1 MIEIRESFDWCFK
14 ISLSKE
20 MRNKKAFTNLHRKVP
35 FSNPMKKKRKT
46 PDTEGKQANKVEND
60 IVKKDRRLRT
70 LQICHMNMKF

>member
-1 MIEIRESFDWCFK
+1 MIEIRESFDWCFNFPVQRNAQQK
-14 ISLSKE
+14 SFYKFTSESSIFQSYEKKE
-20 MRNKKAFTNLHRKVP
+20 
-35 FSNPMKKKRKT
+35 KT

>member
-1 MIEIRESFDWCFK
+1 MTGVLKFPCPK
-14 ISLSKE
+14 KCAT
-20 MRNKKAFTNLHRKVP
+20 KKAFTNLHRKVP